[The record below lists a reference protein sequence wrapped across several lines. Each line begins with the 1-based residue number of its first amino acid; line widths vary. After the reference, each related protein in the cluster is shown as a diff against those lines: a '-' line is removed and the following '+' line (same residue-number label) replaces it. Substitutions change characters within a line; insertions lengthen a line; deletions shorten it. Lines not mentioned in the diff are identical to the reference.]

1 MCCWV
6 IVGSNFCVV
15 HVVCVYAC
23 VVCVSCGLFV
33 VFVSICGWAVCEV
46 EGVCVVCACGCLLCE
61 CGVCEVG
68 LFVCVG
74 VWVGFVCGVRVRV
87 WCVCC
92 VCDVCVCCLCVV

>member
-1 MCCWV
+1 M
-6 IVGSNFCVV
+6 
-15 HVVCVYAC
+15 C
-23 VVCVSCGLFV
+23 VVCV
-33 VFVSICGWAVCEV
+33 
-46 EGVCVVCACGCLLCE
+46 CGCLLCV